1 MLAGDGVALAGLR
14 LVNGRAAAG
23 AGPDG
28 GCVLVAAA
36 SAAVANCSLA
46 NCTAERHCGGIAVN
60 ATGGGGIGGGSG
72 AGLSLAAVDILLA
85 PRWSWADSWLLY
97 CAACHK

>member
-1 MLAGDGVALAGLR
+1 LSLAAT
-14 LVNGRAAAG
+14 
-23 AGPDG
+23 
-28 GCVLVAAA
+28 
-36 SAAVANCSLA
+36 SAAVANCWIA
-46 NCTAERHCGGIAVN
+46 NCTAERHGGGIAVN
-60 ATGGGGIGGGSG
+60 DTGGVGCGGGSG

>member
-1 MLAGDGVALAGLR
+1 
-14 LVNGRAAAG
+14 
-23 AGPDG
+23 
-28 GCVLVAAA
+28 VLVAAA

-46 NCTAERHCGGIAVN
+46 NCTAERPGHCGGIAVN